1 MNCLLRKYIMI
12 KKVSPE
18 SIKELRIKTGAGM
31 MDCKK
36 ALEIS
41 EGKIE
46 LAIENLRKKGLAS
59 ADKKS
64 IRLAAEGLIQSY
76 IHPGSK
82 IGVLVELNCETDF
95 VARQSSFHD
104 LAKNIAMQLAAC
116 QSVQYVSIDHIPE
129 DILIKEK
136 EIEMAKED
144 IINKPDNIK
153 TQIVNGRI
161 QKRLKELSLID
172 QPFIKNSEISVD
184 ELIKEHISLLDENIK
199 IRRFQRF
206 LLGEGLEKRS
216 NDLANEV
223 SKMISHK

>member
-1 MNCLLRKYIMI
+1 MI

-36 ALEIS
+36 ALEMS

-116 QSVQYVSIDHIPE
+116 QSVQ
-129 DILIKEK
+129 
-136 EIEMAKED
+136 
-144 IINKPDNIK
+144 
-153 TQIVNGRI
+153 
-161 QKRLKELSLID
+161 
-172 QPFIKNSEISVD
+172 
-184 ELIKEHISLLDENIK
+184 
-199 IRRFQRF
+199 
-206 LLGEGLEKRS
+206 
-216 NDLANEV
+216 
-223 SKMISHK
+223 